1 MGIISIEKADRLF
14 WLGRYVERV
23 FTTLNVFFDYFDK
36 MLDSDEKA
44 YIKFCEDLSIPPY
57 YEDRDDFI
65 AKFLFSKEDE
75 NSVYSNTLKALD
87 NAIILRDEINSQ
99 TLAYIQLCL
108 DCVEHAREEHGA
120 PLYSLQ
126 PLVDYIYAF
135 RGCMDDTVED
145 EECRNIIKCGIYLE
159 RLDLY
164 MRLDFPY
171 SAIEKT
177 FSRFS
182 NRLHR
187 ISIGYNFEAFDRL
200 TDVINLGEK
209 WRERYNEG
217 IYALWDIF
225 G

>member
-1 MGIISIEKADRLF
+1 MGIISVEKADRLF

-36 MLDSDEKA
+36 MLDSDATA
-44 YIKFCEDLSIPPY
+44 YIKFCEDLSIPAY
-57 YEDRDDFI
+57 YEDKDDFI

-87 NAIILRDEINSQ
+87 NAIVLRDEINSQ
-99 TLAYIQLCL
+99 TLAYIQLCVN
-108 DCVEHAREEHGA
+108 CIEQAMEGHGA

-126 PLVDYIYAF
+126 PVIDYIYAF
-135 RGCMDDTVED
+135 RGCMDDTVDD
-145 EECRNIIKCGIYLE
+145 EECRNIIKCGRYLE

-171 SAIEKT
+171 RSIEKE
-177 FSRFS
+177 FSKFS
-182 NRLHR
+182 NRLRR
-187 ISIGYNFEAFDRL
+187 IKTGYNIEAYDRL
-200 TDVINLGEK
+200 CDVINLGEGWK
-209 WRERYNEG
+209 ERYNEG